1 MEDSVKLKSIDLATQ
16 EALKKAKD
24 ENIKTTWDRLES
36 QEPQCGFGKLGV
48 CCTVCA
54 MGPCR
59 IDPFGEGAQVGVC
72 GANADTIAARNLAR
86 KIAVG
91 ASAHSDHGR
100 DVAHT
105 LSLLSEGHA
114 HDYGINDVNKLKT
127 VAQEFGIDIDKPAGS
142 GLASDS
148 QSHKPKEQIAK
159 ELSKKLLE
167 EFGKQEGELIFTKRA
182 PKKRQAIWKK
192 LGITP
197 RGIDREVVELLHTT
211 HMGVDNDYKNIINN
225 GMRCALSDGW
235 GGSMV
240 ATDAQ
245 DIILG
250 SPEPIRG
257 KVNLGVL
264 KEGYVNIVVHGHEPI
279 LSEMAVKASEDPEL
293 IKLAKAKGAEGINL
307 AGICCTANEVL
318 MRHGIPVAGN
328 FLQQELAI
336 ITGAVEVMMV
346 DVQCIMPALQEVAA
360 CFHTKLITT
369 NPKAR
374 FPGVTHIEFD
384 SKNALEVAKQIV
396 KTAIENFSNRNKD
409 RVNIPKHEMDLVA
422 GFTKEIVFQIL
433 GGRYRATYKPL
444 NEAIISGRLRGVAGV
459 VGCNNPKQ
467 THDYFHTTLVKELIK
482 NDVLVL
488 QTGCSAIACAKQGLL
503 IPEAAK
509 LYAGPGLR
517 EICEAVGIPPVL
529 HLGSCVDNSR
539 ILTAASH
546 IIEEGGLG
554 EDLSDIPA
562 AGCAP
567 EWMSEKAITIGFY
580 FVASGV
586 YTIFGASPFATLG
599 SKNLTD
605 YLTRDLEGIV
615 GGRFEF
621 CDDPIKMAELMIA
634 HIDKKRQALNL
645 KAVMY

>member
-1 MEDSVKLKSIDLATQ
+1 MSNIEQKSIDPATQ
-16 EALKKAKD
+16 EALKKAQE
-24 ENIKTTWDRLES
+24 ENIKTAWDRLET
-36 QEPQCGFGKLGV
+36 QQPQCGFGKLGA
-48 CCTVCA
+48 CCTVCD

-59 IDPFGEGAQVGVC
+59 IDPFGEGAQCGVC

-86 KIAVG
+86 KVAVG

-105 LSLLSEGHA
+105 LSLITASHA
-114 HDYGINDVNKLKT
+114 HEKGTPHHHNYEIVDEEKLK
-127 VAQEFGIDIDKPAGS
+127 VLAQEFGIDINKT
-142 GLASDS
+142 
-148 QSHKPKEQIAK
+148 KEEIAK
-159 ELSKKLLE
+159 ELSKKLLA
-167 EFGKQEGELIFTKRA
+167 EFGKQEGELEFIRRA
-182 PKKRQAIWKK
+182 PKKRQELWKK

-211 HMGVDNDYKNIINN
+211 TMGVDNDYKNLMLA
-225 GMRCALSDGW
+225 GLRCALSDGW
-235 GGSMV
+235 GGSMI
-240 ATDAQ
+240 ATDVQ

-257 KVNLGVL
+257 KVNLGVI
-264 KEGYVNIVVHGHEPI
+264 KENYVNIVVHGHEPM
-279 LSEMAVKASEDPEL
+279 LSEMAVKAAQDSEL
-293 IKLAKAKGAEGINL
+293 VKLAKKMGAEGINL
-307 AGICCTANEVL
+307 AGICCTANEIL
-318 MRHGIPVAGN
+318 MRHGIAVAGN

-360 CFHTKLITT
+360 CYHTKLITT

-374 FPGVTHIEFD
+374 FPGVTHIQFSPE
-384 SKNALEVAKQIV
+384 NAYEVTKQIV
-396 KTAIENFSNRNKD
+396 RAAVENFPNRNKA
-409 RVNIPKHEMDLVA
+409 RVNIPKHEMDLIA
-422 GFTKEIVFQIL
+422 GFTKEVVFQIL

-444 NEAIISGRLRGVAGV
+444 NEAIISGRLRGLAGV

-503 IPEAAK
+503 LPEAAK
-509 LYAGPGLR
+509 QFAGKGLQ

-546 IIEEGGLG
+546 IIAEGGLG

-605 YLTRDLEGIV
+605 YLTGEIEQV
-615 GGRFEF
+615 TGGRFEF
-621 CDDPIKMAELMIA
+621 CDDPLKMAKLMIA
-634 HIDKKRQALNL
+634 HIDKKRAALKL
-645 KAVMY
+645 KPVMYQ